1 MAEQDEGGGGAEV
14 AGPACGGLL
23 LGTGGLSESGSR
35 GGSRGG
41 GAARRQR
48 GPRRLR
54 AAGGGFAGRGPV
66 GGADGGDRQGGAGL
80 GGLPLLALL
89 ARVHGLVG
97 EPVGV
102 LVLLARDPFVRDL
115 ADGEDGAGLRGE
127 RAHVGVL
134 DLPAAGHLLDDE
146 LGVHADPDPGLGVEG
161 VGGPKTGDEAPVLGD
176 VVRGGADVLGGL
188 GQGLAGG
195 RVEDAGAVV
204 GGARVAPGAAVGLD
218 DERTGRTA
226 HRPDSGVRT
235 RIRLQFSQR
244 TTVSAG
250 AARTS
255 LTSVMLSSR
264 RQPSQRFW

>member
-1 MAEQDEGGGGAEV
+1 MAEEDEGGGGAEV
-14 AGPACGGLL
+14 AGPACGGFF
-23 LGTGGLSESGSR
+23 LGTGRL
-35 GGSRGG
+35 SRGG
-41 GAARRQR
+41 GAACRQG
-48 GPRRLR
+48 GPCRLR
-54 AAGGGFAGRGPV
+54 ATRRGLARRGAVRGSGG
-66 GGADGGDRQGGAGL
+66 GGDRQGGAGL

-97 EPVGV
+97 EAVGV
-102 LVLLARDPFVRDL
+102 LVLLARDPLVRDL
-115 ADGEDGAGLRGE
+115 ADGKDGAGLRGE
-127 RAHVGVL
+127 RTHVGVL

-161 VGGPKTGDEAPVLGD
+161 VGGPQPGDEAPVLGD
-176 VVRGGADVLGGL
+176 VVRGGADVFGGL
-188 GQGLAGG
+188 GQSLAGG
-195 RVEDAGAVV
+195 RVEDTGAVA

-218 DERTGRTA
+218 DERTGRTG

-244 TTVSAG
+244 TTESAG

-255 LTSVMLSSR
+255 LISVMLSSR